1 MKKMFRKNQVVVS
14 ALAVMIAVAG
24 YLTYAGREGVV
35 PMDTTQVEQT
45 QSADEQTEEVLNQ
58 EQAEGQLVGEQMG
71 ESQAEET
78 NAEDVQATTKE
89 TEGVAEA
96 TLEDI
101 ASLDYDVSDTNPGE
115 AVLTNGV
122 TVSDFLAQVRMNREQ
137 VRGKNKDTLLE
148 VINNESIASEEKQD
162 AIDNMVRMTE
172 IADQESAAENML
184 QAKGFNNAVVSI
196 NDEQADVVIC
206 RQELSDAE
214 RAQVED
220 IVKRKTDVDVANIV
234 ITLMEVQP

>member
-24 YLTYAGREGVV
+24 YLTYAGREGVA
-35 PMDTTQVEQT
+35 PMDTNQAAQT
-45 QSADEQTEEVLNQ
+45 QASESQNEEVLSQ
-58 EQAEGQLVGEQMG
+58 EQA
-71 ESQAEET
+71 
-78 NAEDVQATTKE
+78 NAEAQAPENAAAE
-89 TEGVAEA
+89 TQTDPTGDAAETSGKPEEAADA

-101 ASLDYDVSDTNPGE
+101 ASLDYESNPGE

-148 VINNESIASEEKQD
+148 VINNESIASEEKQA

>member
-78 NAEDVQATTKE
+78 NAEKMFRQPRKK
-89 TEGVAEA
+89 
-96 TLEDI
+96 
-101 ASLDYDVSDTNPGE
+101 
-115 AVLTNGV
+115 
-122 TVSDFLAQVRMNREQ
+122 RRE
-137 VRGKNKDTLLE
+137 
-148 VINNESIASEEKQD
+148 
-162 AIDNMVRMTE
+162 
-172 IADQESAAENML
+172 
-184 QAKGFNNAVVSI
+184 
-196 NDEQADVVIC
+196 
-206 RQELSDAE
+206 
-214 RAQVED
+214 
-220 IVKRKTDVDVANIV
+220 
-234 ITLMEVQP
+234 

>member
-35 PMDTTQVEQT
+35 PMDTTQTAQT
-45 QSADEQTEEVLNQ
+45 QAADEQTEEVLNQ
-58 EQAEGQLVGEQMG
+58 EAAAAQES
-71 ESQAEET
+71 SQASQESEE
-78 NAEDVQATTKE
+78 AAD
-89 TEGVAEA
+89 A

-101 ASLDYDVSDTNPGE
+101 ASLDYDVSDSDPGE

-148 VINNESIASEEKQD
+148 VINNESIASEEKQA

-214 RAQVED
+214 RAQLED
-220 IVKRKTDVDVANIV
+220 IVKRKTNVDVSNIV

>member
-1 MKKMFRKNQVVVS
+1 
-14 ALAVMIAVAG
+14 
-24 YLTYAGREGVV
+24 
-35 PMDTTQVEQT
+35 
-45 QSADEQTEEVLNQ
+45 
-58 EQAEGQLVGEQMG
+58 
-71 ESQAEET
+71 
-78 NAEDVQATTKE
+78 
-89 TEGVAEA
+89 
-96 TLEDI
+96 
-101 ASLDYDVSDTNPGE
+101 
-115 AVLTNGV
+115 
-122 TVSDFLAQVRMNREQ
+122 MNREQ

-148 VINNESIASEEKQD
+148 VINNESIASEEKQA

-214 RAQVED
+214 RAKVED